1 MSTGTD
7 RITVLHVDD
16 DPDFAELAGTFLE
29 REDDRIEVETAT
41 KPETGLEFLAANE
54 VDCIV
59 SDYDMPGTNGIEFL
73 EAVRAEYPDLP
84 FILYTGKGSEEVAS
98 DAISA
103 GVTDYLQKQT
113 TSSQYTVL
121 ANRVLNAVDQ
131 YRSKYALEASRERLS
146 LFFEESPLGV
156 IEWNDEFDIVR
167 VNEAATDILGYD
179 EGELHGRSWE
189 AIVAESDLSET
200 AAVVEALLENGG
212 GYHAVTE
219 NARKDGE
226 HVLCEW
232 HNWVVTNDA
241 DEIIAIF
248 SQFQDVMEQRTQQQE
263 LERYRAVVQAAT
275 NTIIMVDEDGRIESV
290 NPAVEDT
297 FGYTPE
303 ELVSEPVTTLMS
315 ADVAERHTA
324 AFERYLDTGE
334 RTLEWE
340 YTELEGRHRDGS
352 SIPLSVT
359 FGEVTYEGERLFVGI
374 IRDITER
381 KVRERELQ
389 RKERRYQ
396 AVFND
401 PNIRVG
407 LLDTDGTVQDVN
419 ETALGYIEQ
428 SFEEFRDQPF
438 WTTPWFAHSEA
449 VQTKVRDWIGRA
461 AAGEYVEYEVDLEH
475 PNGDP
480 YTVEGVFRPVT
491 SDEGEVVSVLVSDR
505 DITEQKEHERELEWT
520 NAVLSSLLE
529 TLPVAVLAEDDDRE
543 VLAAN
548 QRLFDLFEMDGTP
561 DDFIGANCEHVAEQ
575 VSDMFADPD
584 AFVERINELVDE
596 RVATTDEELTL
607 RDGRTFTRSHV
618 PVELPDRSGHLW
630 MYRDVTE
637 QKEYEQRLEAL
648 SERAQSLIGA
658 ESRERVAEIGVE
670 AARDIL
676 GLDANAIH
684 LANDERDV
692 LKPVAMTEAI
702 SEWVGDPPTF
712 TPGSAIAWRAY
723 DEGNALAIDDVH
735 DDSDVYNPETQIRSE
750 LHLPLDDHGILI
762 AGSLTPNAFDEED
775 IALGKI
781 LAGSITTAL
790 EQIER
795 TERLRDREREL
806 TRQNDRLEEFASIV
820 SHDLRNPLSVASG
833 RLELAQEDCDTTHL
847 DPAEQ
852 ALDRMDSLIDDL
864 LTLARQGDVVG
875 DLESVPL
882 ETVTR
887 QCWENVST
895 GDATLRIESDRVV
908 EANRGRLQQLLEN
921 LFRNAVEHG
930 STSPRSQT
938 HEDAV
943 EHGSTSP
950 SSQAQ
955 EEAVEHGGEDVTVTV
970 GDLDGGFYIEDDG
983 TGIPPES
990 RDGVFEAGYSTSEEG
1005 TGFGLSIVKQIVEAH
1020 GWEIRLTESDA
1031 GGARFEISGVSSP

>member
-1 MSTGTD
+1 MSAGTD
-7 RITVLHVDD
+7 PITVLHVDD
-16 DPDFAELAGTFLE
+16 DPEFAELAGTFLE
-29 REDDRIEVETAT
+29 REDDRITVETAT
-41 KPETGLEFLAANE
+41 SPAAGLEFLAASD

-59 SDYDMPGTNGIEFL
+59 SDYDMPRTNGIEFL
-73 EAVRAEYPDLP
+73 ETVRAEYPDLP

-103 GVTDYLQKQT
+103 GVTDYLQKET
-113 TSSQYTVL
+113 TSSQYAVL
-121 ANRVLNAVDQ
+121 ANRVTNAVDQ
-131 YRSKYALEASRERLS
+131 YRSKRALEASKERLS

-156 IEWNDEFDIVR
+156 IEWNDEFEVVR
-167 VNEAATDILGYD
+167 ANEAAADILGYD
-179 EGELHGRSWE
+179 DGDLSGRSW
-189 AIVAESDLSET
+189 AGLVAESDRSET
-200 AAVVEALLENGG
+200 ATVIEGVLENEG
-212 GYHAVTE
+212 GYHTVTE
-219 NARKDGE
+219 TRRKDGE

-248 SQFQDVMEQRTQQQE
+248 SQFQDVTEQRTRQQE
-263 LERYRAVVQAAT
+263 LERHRAVVQAAT
-275 NTIIMVDEDGRIESV
+275 NTILTVDEENRIESV

-303 ELVSEPVTTLMS
+303 ELVGEPVTTLMS
-315 ADVAERHTA
+315 EAVAERHIA
-324 AFERYLDTGE
+324 AFERYLETGE

-340 YTELEGRHRDGS
+340 YTELEGQHRDGS

-381 KVRERELQ
+381 KARETELQ

-396 AVFND
+396 AVLND

-428 SFEEFRDQPF
+428 SFEELRDEPF
-438 WTTPWFAHSEA
+438 WMTPWFAHSET
-449 VQTKVRDWIGRA
+449 VQTKVRDWIDRA
-461 AAGEYVEYEVDLEH
+461 AAGEYVEYEIDLEH

-491 SDEGEVVSVLVSDR
+491 NDDGEVVSLLVSDR

-529 TLPVAVLAEDDDRE
+529 TLPVAVLAEDEERE

-548 QRLFDLFEMDGTP
+548 QRLFDLFEMDRTP
-561 DDFIGANCEHVAEQ
+561 EEAIGADCERIAEE
-575 VSDMFADPD
+575 VSDMFVDSD
-584 AFVERINELVDE
+584 GFVERINEVVDE
-596 RVATTDEELTL
+596 GDAMTDEEIAV

-618 PVELPDRSGHLW
+618 PVELPDGPGHLW
-630 MYRDVTE
+630 MYRDITE
-637 QKEYEQRLEAL
+637 RKEYEQRLEAL
-648 SERAQSLIGA
+648 NERAQNLIGA

-670 AARDIL
+670 AARDVL
-676 GLDANAIH
+676 GLDTNAVQ
-684 LANDERDV
+684 LANDERDA
-692 LKPVAMTEAI
+692 LEPAARTETI
-702 SEWVGDPPTF
+702 DELVGDLPTF
-712 TPGSAIAWRAY
+712 TPGDSIAWRAY
-723 DEGNALAIDDVH
+723 EEGEALAIDDVH
-735 DDSDVYNPETQIRSE
+735 DDADVYNPETPIRSE
-750 LHLPLDDHGILI
+750 LHLPLGEHGILI

-775 IALGKI
+775 IALGQI
-781 LAGSITTAL
+781 LAGSITTAF

-795 TERLRDREREL
+795 TEQLRAREREL

-833 RLELAQEDCDTTHL
+833 RLELAREDCDTPHL
-847 DPAEQ
+847 EPAEQ
-852 ALDRMDSLIDDL
+852 ALDRMNALIDDL

-875 DLESVPL
+875 DLEPVAL
-882 ETVTR
+882 EAVVR

-895 GDATLRIESDRVV
+895 GDAAVRIETDRVV
-908 EANRGRLQQLLEN
+908 AASRGRLQQLLEN
-921 LFRNAVEHG
+921 LFRNAL
-930 STSPRSQT
+930 
-938 HEDAV
+938 
-943 EHGSTSP
+943 
-950 SSQAQ
+950 
-955 EEAVEHGGEDVTVTV
+955 EHGGEDVTVTV
-970 GDLDGGFYIEDDG
+970 GDLDGGFYVEDDG

-990 RDGVFEAGYSTSEEG
+990 REEIFEAGYSTGDAG

-1020 GWEIRLTESDA
+1020 GWEIRVTESDA
-1031 GGARFEISGVSSP
+1031 GGARFEISGVRSS